1 MAIAHVLKPAP
12 AQGAAQLFLLFSD
25 AGQPWQGMRPLG
37 EKLAAAFESAAIVVL
52 QGPYAVGEGGAWL
65 SPLAGLE
72 RQGAAADAA
81 ESGASLAPGE
91 HAAPADTVT
100 AAGKGAAAV
109 AGVGVGAG
117 VGAAQGGAV
126 MPGSS
131 AAVGAMFAVPSGQ
144 DASFSATALLDRMSE
159 ESLIRA
165 VDLALPGCLGSIRA
179 WQAKMKVLPEATA
192 LIGQGEGATM
202 ALAAA
207 LTTMEDGHPVCGRV
221 SVVGGRYAAVPE
233 VVSPALV
240 LHFLHG
246 KADTTVHFGHTVR
259 AAEQLV
265 KQDADVVAD
274 IVPHEGS
281 ALSDEMTGWLLDR
294 FRTRVPRHLWQAA
307 MRVQGADPD
316 SCS

>member
-25 AGQPWQGMRPLG
+25 AGQPWQGMRSLG

-72 RQGAAADAA
+72 QQGAATGAA
-81 ESGASLAPGE
+81 GSGAS
-91 HAAPADTVT
+91 
-100 AAGKGAAAV
+100 
-109 AGVGVGAG
+109 VG
-117 VGAAQGGAV
+117 
-126 MPGSS
+126 PET
-131 AAVGAMFAVPSGQ
+131 
-144 DASFSATALLDRMSE
+144 SFSATALLDRMSE
-159 ESLIRA
+159 ESLTRA

-281 ALSDEMTGWLLDR
+281 GLSDEMTGWLLDR
-294 FRTRVPRHLWQAA
+294 FRMRVPRHLWQAA

>member
-1 MAIAHVLKPAP
+1 
-12 AQGAAQLFLLFSD
+12 
-25 AGQPWQGMRPLG
+25 
-37 EKLAAAFESAAIVVL
+37 
-52 QGPYAVGEGGAWL
+52 
-65 SPLAGLE
+65 
-72 RQGAAADAA
+72 
-81 ESGASLAPGE
+81 
-91 HAAPADTVT
+91 
-100 AAGKGAAAV
+100 
-109 AGVGVGAG
+109 
-117 VGAAQGGAV
+117 

-281 ALSDEMTGWLLDR
+281 GLSDEMTGWLLDR